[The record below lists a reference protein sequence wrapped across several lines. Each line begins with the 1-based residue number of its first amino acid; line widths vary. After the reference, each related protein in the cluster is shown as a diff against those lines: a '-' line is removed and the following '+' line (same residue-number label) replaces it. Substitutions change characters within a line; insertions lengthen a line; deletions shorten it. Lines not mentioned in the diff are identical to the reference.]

1 MKKRIVTIILAVV
14 SLAFFVISYLLPQRM
29 GEPDYTGV
37 YTDAGIYSAHEP
49 VEVKKVGKIYVLRIK
64 PFTGE
69 DEYVNVEFS
78 PDRPGELLQIDDY
91 SRCRVYM
98 FNNSMCIQTYE
109 RFGRDYYDETTGEY
123 DYSYYSDDYEAYG
136 SSYMVKTDA
145 TDRYLDNYMRYVLR
159 VAAVIIF
166 AVLSAI
172 LIFNKIKGA
181 TVIGMAAMLVVTVTG
196 FVYDFSL
203 KSYEGRYET
212 EDSIIKEYS
221 SSTYNGSRLYCM
233 DIIKADE
240 ARNKYYIVT
249 FNVSEG
255 FPDIYIAHTENGEL
269 VTETEV
275 EDGFADFN
283 VYRITRKLGKY
294 HMYWKFGDEWS
305 EMGIEKKYQKSFA
318 VRHIAE
324 YIAAGLLGLYIFI
337 FIKSLKKAGKEKE
350 EEKRYGMF
358 GRYRCVEVRY
368 LNKVYEDFAKHL
380 TDNVTGTE
388 ITVMP
393 DSFEIFGNRYDNVKY
408 EYSDSKK
415 HHGIPEIQGKGTEV
429 KIICGDEI
437 FYYVK
442 TSKEIFFGN
451 TLNGNVLLL
460 IKALQ
465 EEKSYGG

>member
-1 MKKRIVTIILAVV
+1 MKKRIVTIISAVI
-14 SLAFFVISYLLPQRM
+14 SLAFFVISYLLPERM
-29 GEPDYTGV
+29 GEIDYTGV
-37 YTDAGIYSAHEP
+37 YTDAGIYSAHAP
-49 VEVKKVGKIYVLRIK
+49 VEVKRVGRTYVLCIK
-64 PFTGE
+64 TFTGQ

-145 TDRYLDNYMRYVLR
+145 TDSYLDNYMRYVLR
-159 VAAVIIF
+159 IVAVIIF
-166 AVLSAI
+166 AVLSLI
-172 LIFNKIKGA
+172 LIFNKIKGS

-196 FVYDFSL
+196 FVYDFSV

-240 ARNKYYIVT
+240 ARNKYYVVT

-255 FPDIYIAHTENGEL
+255 YPDVYIAHTENGEL

-275 EDGFADFN
+275 EDGFTDYME
-283 VYRITRKLGKY
+283 YRITRKFGKY
-294 HMYWKFGDEWS
+294 HMYCKLGDEWT
-305 EMGIEKKYQKSFA
+305 EMGIDKKYERSFA

-337 FIKSLKKAGKEKE
+337 FINSLKKAGKEKE

-358 GRYRCVEVRY
+358 GRYRCVEVSY
-368 LNKVYEDFAKHL
+368 LNEVYEDFAKHL
-380 TDNVTGTE
+380 TENVTGTE

-437 FYYVK
+437 FTMSKQVK
-442 TSKEIFFGN
+442 KYSLEI
-451 TLNGNVLLL
+451 L
-460 IKALQ
+460 
-465 EEKSYGG
+465 